1 MNYTDDNLAGANRN
15 PTHPLSPWYIN
26 PAERIQSIAVDII
39 NGDHDWTV
47 EDCVASF
54 IYEDDALLARYKQG
68 LQDIALTPAAGLEL
82 HKVIDEAVMLAATK
96 ICEGV

>member
-1 MNYTDDNLAGANRN
+1 MSYPQDIEAGANRN
-15 PTHPLSPWYIN
+15 PAHPLSPWYIN

-39 NGDHDWTV
+39 NGDHDWSV

-82 HKVIDEAVMLAATK
+82 HRVVDEAVMLAATK
-96 ICEGV
+96 IYEGL